1 MNSAMTTD
9 PEQRLALAFDAHYA
23 DVIRYFRRR
32 CPTAAD
38 ADDATAEVFA
48 VACRRIDR
56 LPREPETRLW
66 LFGVARRVLADQQ
79 RSHRRRD
86 RLQSRIAE
94 REVDGP
100 DQGAATLE
108 AMLVREALR
117 TLSDGDRELLC
128 LTAWEGLAPAEIA
141 RVLGL
146 PAAVVSARLYR
157 ARRRLDH
164 RLTLSDTKE
173 SLPCPTS

>member
-1 MNSAMTTD
+1 MNPLMTT
-9 PEQRLALAFDAHYA
+9 EHERRLTLAFDAHYA
-23 DVIRYFRRR
+23 DVVRYFRRR
-32 CPTAAD
+32 CPTPAD

-48 VACRRIDR
+48 VASRRITAV
-56 LPREPETRLW
+56 PAEPETRLW

-79 RSHRRRD
+79 RSLRRRE
-86 RLQSRIAE
+86 RLATRMAE
-94 REVDGP
+94 RHVEGP
-100 DQGAATLE
+100 DQGASTLE

-128 LTAWEGLAPAEIA
+128 LTAWEGLSPAEIA

-146 PAAVVSARLYR
+146 PAPVVSARLYR

-164 RLTLSDTKE
+164 RLTLNDAKE
-173 SLPCPTS
+173 SMPCPTS